1 MARELKQNIKNENKG
16 EIAIYTSRD
25 GKTSLKV
32 KLENETVWLNA
43 HQIADLF
50 NINRTGVVKH
60 IKNVYKVKELDKK
73 STCAKIAQVAPDGK
87 LRQMDFYNLDIIISV
102 GYRINSNYATQF
114 RIWAS
119 SVLKNYLIHGFSLNK
134 KRLEEQ
140 GLSEFEQAVGLIK
153 RTIETKELTSSE
165 AKGLLKVITDYSNS
179 WLLFYKYDKGK
190 LDIPVKKSVSKYK
203 ITPEDSLKAIEVL
216 KQDLISKG
224 EASNLFGV
232 EREKNSIS
240 GIIGNVYQNFKG
252 KDFYE
257 SIEEK
262 AAHLL
267 YFIIKDHALIDGN
280 KRVGSFLFIVFLA
293 KNNFLLKKNGERKIN
308 DNMLVALALLIAKS
322 DTKQKDLM
330 IKLIINFLTD

>member
-1 MARELKQNIKNENKG
+1 MLKELEQNNENENKG
-16 EIAIYTSRD
+16 AINIYTSKD

-32 KLENETVWLNA
+32 KLEKETVWLSQE
-43 HQIADLF
+43 QIAKLF
-50 NINRTGVVKH
+50 SVDRTVITKH
-60 IKNVYKVKELDKK
+60 IKNVFNDGEVDEKSNVQKVHFAHSDRPIK
-73 STCAKIAQVAPDGK
+73 
-87 LRQMDFYNLDIIISV
+87 FYNLDIILSV
-102 GYRINSNYATQF
+102 GYRVNTSRGIHF
-114 RIWAS
+114 RRWVS
-119 SVLKNYLIHGFSLNK
+119 EVLKNYLVKGFSVNK
-134 KRLEEQ
+134 KRLQEK
-140 GLSEFEQAVGLIK
+140 GLEEFEQAVALIK
-153 RTIETKELTSSE
+153 KTIETKKLSTSE
-165 AKGLLKVITDYSNS
+165 TKGLLKIITDYSNS
-179 WLLFYKYDKGK
+179 WFLFYKYDKGK
-190 LDIPVKKSVSKYK
+190 LDIPVKKSESKYK
-203 ITPEDSLKAIEVL
+203 ITPEDSVKAIEVL
-216 KQDLISKG
+216 KDDLIRKG

-252 KDFYE
+252 KDFYQ

-267 YFIIKDHALIDGN
+267 YFIIKDHVLIDGN

-330 IKLIINFLTD
+330 IKLIINFLTN

>member
-1 MARELKQNIKNENKG
+1 MAKELKQNIKNENKG
-16 EIAIYTSRD
+16 AIVIYISKD

-32 KLENETVWLNA
+32 KLKQETVWLSQE
-43 HQIADLF
+43 QIAKLF
-50 NINRTGVVKH
+50 SVDRSVITKH
-60 IKNVYKVKELDKK
+60 IRNVFNDGEVNEK
-73 STCAKIAQVAPDGK
+73 SNVQKMHFAHSDRPIS
-87 LRQMDFYNLDIIISV
+87 FYNLDIILSV
-102 GYRINSNYATQF
+102 GYRVNASRGIHF
-114 RIWAS
+114 RRWS
-119 SVLKNYLIHGFSLNK
+119 SEILKNYLVKGFSVNK
-134 KRLEEQ
+134 NRLQEK
-140 GLSEFEQAVGLIK
+140 GLEEFEQAVVLMKKI
-153 RTIETKELTSSE
+153 IETKELSASE
-165 AKGLLKVITDYSNS
+165 AKGLLKIITDYSNS
-179 WLLFYKYDKGK
+179 WLLFYRYDKGK

-267 YFIIKDHALIDGN
+267 YFIIKDHTLIDGN

-322 DTKQKDLM
+322 YTKQKDLM

>member
-1 MARELKQNIKNENKG
+1 MLKELEQNNENENKG
-16 EIAIYTSRD
+16 AINIYTSKD

-32 KLENETVWLNA
+32 KLEKETVWLSQE
-43 HQIADLF
+43 QIAKLF
-50 NINRTGVVKH
+50 FVDRTVITKH
-60 IKNVYKVKELDKK
+60 IKNVFNDGEVDEKSNVQKVHFAHSDRPIK
-73 STCAKIAQVAPDGK
+73 
-87 LRQMDFYNLDIIISV
+87 FYNLDIILSV
-102 GYRINSNYATQF
+102 GYRVNTSRGIHF
-114 RIWAS
+114 RRWVS
-119 SVLKNYLIHGFSLNK
+119 EVLKNYLVKGFSVNK
-134 KRLEEQ
+134 KRLQEK
-140 GLSEFEQAVGLIK
+140 GLEEFEQAVALIK
-153 RTIETKELTSSE
+153 KTE
-165 AKGLLKVITDYSNS
+165 
-179 WLLFYKYDKGK
+179 
-190 LDIPVKKSVSKYK
+190 SKYK
-203 ITPEDSLKAIEVL
+203 ITQEDSVKAIEVL
-216 KQDLISKG
+216 KDDLIRKG

-252 KDFYE
+252 KDFYK

-322 DTKQKDLM
+322 DPKQKDLM
-330 IKLIINFLTD
+330 IKLIMNFLIN